1 MSQVGPPQAALV
13 TVGNELIH
21 GETVDTNAAWL
32 ARALGD
38 LGTPVVRVF
47 TVGDVEHEIQEAVSA
62 AMEVAE
68 LVLVSGGLGPTPD
81 DLTKEAVSS
90 LLGLELR
97 PDKKVLRKLEEL
109 FKSRGYTVSPN
120 NFSQAEVPEG
130 ATVLP
135 NNRGTAP
142 GLLLEEGSSLVVLLP
157 GVPQELRGIFQEDLQ
172 LLLNQRFK
180 GRAEPV
186 HHRMIHT
193 TGIPESRLSELV
205 SQHLTGDMGPV
216 TLAFL
221 PDLRGVDLRLSVRCT
236 SAEEA
241 KERLAKLE
249 ETLEPITA
257 KWRFEASGG
266 DIAEALN
273 RTLFEGGYTVAVA
286 ESCTGGL
293 VSQRITDHPGSSDVF
308 LGGVIAY
315 QDEVKFSQLGVSRL
329 AVAKHGEVSEVVACQ
344 MAIGVADRLGAST
357 GIAITGVAGP
367 GGGTSEKPVGT
378 VWVAVSIKETVEAR
392 LLRLVGDRHAIR
404 ERAAQYA
411 LALLYRRLIDVRSK
425 A

>member
-32 ARALGD
+32 AQALGS
-38 LGTPVVRVF
+38 LGIPVVRVF

-97 PDKKVLRKLEEL
+97 LDKTLLAGLKE
-109 FKSRGYTVSPN
+109 FFQSRGYRLSPN

-130 ATVLP
+130 AVVLP
-135 NNRGTAP
+135 NTRGTAP
-142 GLLLEEGSSLVVLLP
+142 GLLLEEGSTLVFLLP
-157 GVPQELRGIFQEDLQ
+157 GVPRELRGIFEEHLE
-172 LLLNQRFK
+172 LLLNQRFD

-186 HHRMIHT
+186 HHRMLHT

-205 SQHLTGDMGPV
+205 SQHLPRDMGPL

-221 PDLRGVDLRLSVRCT
+221 PDPRGVDLRISARCAN
-236 SAEEA
+236 AEEA
-241 KERLAKLE
+241 QEWLTKLE
-249 ETLEPITA
+249 NLLEPIIA
-257 KWRFEASGG
+257 KWGFEASTG
-266 DIAEALN
+266 DITEALN
-273 RTLFEGGYTVAVA
+273 RTLSERGDTVAVA

-293 VSQRITDHPGSSDVF
+293 LSKRITDQPRSSEVF
-308 LGGVIAY
+308 LGGIIAY
-315 QDEVKFSQLGVSRL
+315 QDEVKISQLGVSRL
-329 AVAKHGEVSEVVACQ
+329 AIAENGAVSEVVACQ
-344 MAIGVADRLGAST
+344 MASGVAERLGAST

-367 GGGTSEKPVGT
+367 GGGTLEKPVGT
-378 VWVAVSIKETVEAR
+378 VWVAVSLKETVEAQ
-392 LLRLVGDRHAIR
+392 LLRLVGDRDAIR
-404 ERAAQYA
+404 VRAAQHA
-411 LALLYRRLIDVRSK
+411 LALLYRRLGYAEMK